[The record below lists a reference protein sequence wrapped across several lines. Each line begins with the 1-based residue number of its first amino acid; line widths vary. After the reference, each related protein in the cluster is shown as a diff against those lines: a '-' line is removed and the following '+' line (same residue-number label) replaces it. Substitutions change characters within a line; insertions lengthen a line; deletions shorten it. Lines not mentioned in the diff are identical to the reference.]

1 MNGKRSDE
9 ELVAQMRSGAT
20 ACFEELVS
28 RYTPKVFSLASRLLK
43 NREDAEE
50 VLQDVFHTVYRKI
63 DGFEGK
69 SSFSSWLY
77 RITVNSAFMKLRKRR
92 QQHRFVGMDDVPVD
106 VQKAVTS
113 RSVEAGGGDATAL
126 SRQLHIA
133 LEQAVERL
141 PEEYRPVFI
150 LRDVDGLSS
159 HEVSEIL
166 DITVP
171 AVKSRLHRS
180 RLMLRRRLMRYYRE
194 LEGQAAPES
203 VRAAG

>member
-1 MNGKRSDE
+1 MATERSDE
-9 ELVAQMRSGAT
+9 ELVIALRHGET
-20 ACFEELVS
+20 ACYEELVS
-28 RYTPKVFSLASRLLK
+28 RYTPKVFSLASRLVK

-50 VLQDVFHTVYRKI
+50 ILQDVFHTVYRKI
-63 DGFEGK
+63 EGFEGK

-92 QQHRFVGMDDVPVD
+92 QLHRFVAIEDVPLD
-106 VQKAVTS
+106 VQKVVTA
-113 RSVEAGGGDATAL
+113 RSVEAGGGDVATH
-126 SRQLHIA
+126 SRQLHSA
-133 LEQAVERL
+133 LEQALERL
-141 PEEYRPVFI
+141 PEDYRPVFI

-159 HEVSEIL
+159 QEVSKIL

-180 RLMLRRRLMRYYRE
+180 RLMLRRRLVRFYRE
-194 LEGQAAPES
+194 LDGVCADEP